1 METRKVQVRVT
12 RKETWWPE
20 FEVPASMSD
29 EEAERYINAEAPDE
43 VYDEYNHKYTLDTD
57 TYAEVMEHFVQQQ
70 QPLKGINLMTK
81 SKTTPITPTDTVTIS
96 VADLTNVLEL
106 YNTIDSHV
114 DNIIE
119 CLDVDLSALRDMRRL
134 CHKVSTTFNF
144 RPQMDVDGG
153 AEYWSP
159 KVLPSDDKAWFY
171 KGNKQMPSYMLDE
184 MDEYSDISNTIDAA
198 LWIGEDGDDI
208 TADLEDISNRIANG
222 DLSHQIF

>member
-1 METRKVQVRVT
+1 
-12 RKETWWPE
+12 
-20 FEVPASMSD
+20 
-29 EEAERYINAEAPDE
+29 
-43 VYDEYNHKYTLDTD
+43 
-57 TYAEVMEHFVQQQ
+57 
-70 QPLKGINLMTK
+70 MTK

-144 RPQMDVDGG
+144 RPQMDVDGD

-171 KGNKQMPSYMLDE
+171 KGGK
-184 MDEYSDISNTIDAA
+184 
-198 LWIGEDGDDI
+198 
-208 TADLEDISNRIANG
+208 
-222 DLSHQIF
+222 